1 MEKLTM
7 SGHNHLVCV
16 DIDTRKIVVFRVD
29 DGGNKSILTKT
40 DLPAAPGWSKEL
52 EEIARRLGENL
63 LMDSPAARQLLD
75 I

>member
-1 MEKLTM
+1 MELTM

-16 DIDTRKIVVFRVD
+16 DTDTRELVVFRID
-29 DGGNKSILTKT
+29 ENGKKSLLTKT
-40 DLPAAPGWSKEL
+40 DLPTTLGWSKEL
-52 EEIARRLGENL
+52 EEIARKLGENL